1 MKRLAI
7 AVATWLVLSGAL
19 FAQKTLSVV
28 GQDRFEADFPS
39 GSHLRVHVRSGDLR
53 IVGSDEAKITVRFW
67 GRSPSELHDLRVS
80 LKTAGNNGE
89 LSIHGGPSNN
99 LEIEIRVPR
108 ISNLFL
114 RMPAGNAEIE
124 GLLGDKDVELH
135 AGDLR
140 LEVGAPEQYAIADA
154 SVLAGDI
161 QTGPFGVSKDG
172 LFRSFHTH
180 GSGQYRLHAHVG
192 AGDITFE

>member
-7 AVATWLVLSGAL
+7 LVGTWLVLSGVL
-19 FAQKTLSVV
+19 FAQKTVSVV

-39 GSHLRVHVRSGDLR
+39 GGHLRVHVRSGDLR
-53 IVGSDEAKITVRFW
+53 VVGSDDNKIEVRFW
-67 GRSPSELHDLRVS
+67 GKSQSELHDVRVS
-80 LKTAGNNGE
+80 LRTAGNTGE
-89 LSIHGGPSNN
+89 LSIQGGPSNN
-99 LEIEIRVPR
+99 FEIEIRVPR
-108 ISNLFL
+108 VSNLFL
-114 RMPAGNAEIE
+114 RMPAGDAQIE

-135 AGDLR
+135 AGDLK
-140 LEVGAPEQYAIADA
+140 LEVGTPEQYAIADA

-180 GSGQYRLHAHVG
+180 GSGKYRLHAHVG